1 MIKFI
6 ETFCILCIKKRFLT
20 INNELN
26 FVKKKSDFYI
36 ALLMRKKY
44 HSFLNIFVLLFY
56 SASFTQTNNK
66 WISPVDFPIKLSGTF
81 GELRNNHF
89 HAGLDI
95 KTQGKQG
102 IKIRSSNSGWV
113 NRIRVSLN
121 GYGKALYVD
130 HPDGTTSVY
139 GHLKK
144 FSPKI
149 ESYLKKKQYEN
160 ESYVIQLFPKV
171 NELKIEKGE
180 VIGYSG
186 NTGGSYGPHL
196 HFEIRKEKGQ
206 VPINPMKYS
215 FLINDSKRPQIQNFY
230 LYTNLDSKLEKKEF
244 KLVRKND
251 SVYTSSGIISAGN
264 FYVGLRLFDR
274 QDLTYNKNGI
284 YSVRVRLNGEEKFFY
299 KMDRMTFDDSKYINL
314 IIDYEE
320 LASKRKRIQLF
331 TLHPEQKLSFIKDN
345 SLKGDINIDK
355 DKSYQILIE
364 VNDYNQNTSYIEA
377 YITGT
382 VKKEFNLEQA
392 ENLIDPVKEYLF
404 EFEDQKVF
412 FPKKSFFNKVNFKVD
427 RKGDTLLVGENVYPL
442 RKSYEVHYK
451 IPEGDSIEIS
461 QSFLSF
467 INKNGDPTFF
477 SSTIKDGFW
486 YGKSNILGKYIVS
499 RDSVSPEIK
508 KINFKDQ
515 QWLSNYEYLKLK
527 ISDDFS
533 GIKKIRGEI
542 NGRWILLEYDP
553 KSKNLIYDFSDL
565 NFKKPLHKLVILA
578 EDQAGNKTVFKTE
591 FYRKPK

>member
-1 MIKFI
+1 
-6 ETFCILCIKKRFLT
+6 
-20 INNELN
+20 
-26 FVKKKSDFYI
+26 
-36 ALLMRKKY
+36 MRKNY
-44 HSFLNIFVLLFY
+44 NSFLNIFVLLFY

-81 GELRNNHF
+81 GEFRNNHF

-95 KTQGKQG
+95 KTQGKEG
-102 IKIRSSNSGWV
+102 VKIRSSNSGWV

-130 HPDGTTSVY
+130 HLDGTTSVY

-206 VPINPMKYS
+206 VPINPMKFS
-215 FLINDSKRPQIQNFY
+215 FLIKDSKRPQIQNFY
-230 LYTNLDSKLEKKEF
+230 LYTNLGSKLEKKEF

-251 SVYTSSGIISAGN
+251 SIYTTSGIISAGN

-284 YSVRVRLNGEEKFFY
+284 YSVKVRSNGVEKFFY

-314 IIDYEE
+314 LIDYKE

-364 VNDYNQNTSYIEA
+364 INDYNQNTSYIEA
-377 YITGT
+377 YIKGT
-382 VKKEFNLEQA
+382 VKKEDHIQTTY
-392 ENLIDPVKEYLF
+392 NLIDPVKEHLF

-412 FPKKSFFNKVNFKVD
+412 FQKKFFNNVNVKIEK
-427 RKGDTLLVGENVYPL
+427 KGDTLIVGENIYPL
-442 RKSYEVHYK
+442 RKSYEVYHK
-451 IPEGDSIEIS
+451 IPKGDSIGIS

-467 INKNGDPTFF
+467 INKNGDATFF
-477 SSTIKDGFW
+477 SSTIKDGYW

-515 QWLSNYEYLKLK
+515 QWLSNYKYLRLN

-542 NGRWILLEYDP
+542 NGRWILLEYEP
-553 KSKNLIYDFSDL
+553 KNKSLIYDFSDL
-565 NFKKPLHKLVILA
+565 NFKKPLHKLEILLKTKLVIKQFLKLNSI
-578 EDQAGNKTVFKTE
+578 ENQNNS
-591 FYRKPK
+591 

>member
-1 MIKFI
+1 
-6 ETFCILCIKKRFLT
+6 
-20 INNELN
+20 
-26 FVKKKSDFYI
+26 
-36 ALLMRKKY
+36 MRKNY
-44 HSFLNIFVLLFY
+44 NSFLNIFVLLFY

-81 GELRNNHF
+81 GEFRNNHF

-95 KTQGKQG
+95 KTQGKEG
-102 IKIRSSNSGWV
+102 VKIRSSNSGWV

-130 HPDGTTSVY
+130 HLDGTTSVY

-206 VPINPMKYS
+206 VPINPMKFS
-215 FLINDSKRPQIQNFY
+215 FSIKDSKRPQIQNFY

-251 SVYTSSGIISAGN
+251 SIYTTSGIISAGN

-284 YSVRVRLNGEEKFFY
+284 YSVKVRSNGVEKFFY

-314 IIDYEE
+314 LIDYEE
-320 LASKRKRIQLF
+320 LTRKRKRIQLF
-331 TLHPEQKLSFIKDN
+331 TLHPEQKLSFVKDN
-345 SLKGDINIDK
+345 NLQGIINIDEE
-355 DKSYQILIE
+355 KSYQILVE
-364 VNDYNQNTSYIEA
+364 LKDYNQNTTYIEA
-377 YITGT
+377 YVSGSA
-382 VKKEFNLEQA
+382 KKEAFIQTTK
-392 ENLIDPVKEYLF
+392 NLIDPNKEYLF
-404 EFEDQKVF
+404 EFENQKVL
-412 FPKKSFFNKVNFKVD
+412 FPKKSFFNKVNVNIEK
-427 RKGDTLLVGENVYPL
+427 KGDTLIVGENIYPL
-442 RKSYEVHYK
+442 RKSYEVYHK
-451 IPEGDSIEIS
+451 IPIGDSIKIS
-461 QSFLSF
+461 QTFLSF
-467 INKNGDPTFF
+467 INKNGKSTFF
-477 SSTIKDGFW
+477 SSTLKNGSW
-486 YGKSNILGKYIVS
+486 YGKSNILGKYILS
-499 RDSVSPEIK
+499 RDSISPEIR

-515 QWLSNYEYLKLK
+515 QWLSNYKYLRLN

-533 GIKKIRGEI
+533 GIKTIRGEI
-542 NGRWILLEYDP
+542 NGRWILLEYEP
-553 KSKNLIYDFSDL
+553 KNNSIIYDFSDL
-565 NFKKPLHKLVILA
+565 NFKKALHKLVIVA
-578 EDQAGNKTVFKTE
+578 EDQVGNKTVFKTE
-591 FYRKPK
+591 FYRNPK